1 MAKRGKAGSARAEK
15 RDIISRASSVQIK
28 MVDIEEIQQ
37 ERSLQ
42 MRVKLDD
49 DTVREYASRMVA
61 PKTGHVEDKEGV
73 QFEPIELVES
83 DSGTLYLVDGWHRL
97 EAAKKKKIKKFQARV
112 KPGDRKRALELSL
125 IANARHGLRRT
136 RSDKQRAVYSALT
149 DDEWVKRSDG
159 WIADMCGVSQPT
171 VSRQRTQLV
180 AQGIIEHQP
189 VVIGKDGREITVTGI
204 GSTPETDS
212 THKLNESAAK
222 GVGGNASP
230 GKVLKRSSGGETQS
244 LSAPKAS
251 ASHASTPETPR
262 ASSGTSPAPV
272 EREEEVEE
280 TEHDDSWAHTLPKGG
295 IQVLKWD
302 DPGTG
307 GWKQAAKAYS
317 TGHVAITPLPEPTKL
332 MRCMEQMLSVRAL
345 ARAYVETSE
354 GTAIIWSVRP
364 IEGVPPM
371 SADMHSLKT
380 ELEELVEAQFGEV
393 AK

>member
-1 MAKRGKAGSARAEK
+1 
-15 RDIISRASSVQIK
+15 
-28 MVDIEEIQQ
+28 
-37 ERSLQ
+37 
-42 MRVKLDD
+42 
-49 DTVREYASRMVA
+49 
-61 PKTGHVEDKEGV
+61 
-73 QFEPIELVES
+73 
-83 DSGTLYLVDGWHRL
+83 YLVDGWHRL
-97 EAAKKKKIKKFQARV
+97 EAAKKKKIKKFQARI
-112 KPGDRKRALELSL
+112 KPGNRKRALELSL

-136 RSDKQRAVYSALT
+136 RSDKQRAIRSALN

-171 VSRQRTQLV
+171 VSALRRQMVDKGL
-180 AQGIIEHQP
+180 IEHQP
-189 VVIGKDGREITVTGI
+189 TVTGKDGREITVTDI
-204 GSTPETDS
+204 GSDS
-212 THKLNESAAK
+212 TPRTQKSFESDAK

-230 GKVLKRSSGGETQS
+230 GKVLKRSSSGETES

-262 ASSGTSPAPV
+262 ASSGAPSAPV

-280 TEHDDSWAHTLPKGG
+280 AEHDDSWAHTLPKGG

-302 DPGTG
+302 DPGLG

-364 IEGVPPM
+364 IEDVPAM
-371 SADMHSLKT
+371 SADLHSLKV
-380 ELEELVEAQFGEV
+380 ELEELLEAQFGEV

>member
-15 RDIISRASSVQIK
+15 RDIISSASSVKIK

-37 ERSLQ
+37 ERNLQ
-42 MRVKLDD
+42 MRVRLDD

-97 EAAKKKKIKKFQARV
+97 EAAKKKKIKKFQARI
-112 KPGDRKRALELSL
+112 KPGNRKRALELSL

-136 RSDKQRAVYSALT
+136 RSDKQRAIRSALN

-171 VSRQRTQLV
+171 VSALRRQMVDKGL
-180 AQGIIEHQP
+180 IEHQP
-189 VVIGKDGREITVTGI
+189 TVTGKDGREITVTDI
-204 GSTPETDS
+204 GSDS
-212 THKLNESAAK
+212 TPRTQKSFESDAK

-230 GKVLKRSSGGETQS
+230 GKVLKRSSSGETES

-262 ASSGTSPAPV
+262 ASSGAPSAPV

-280 TEHDDSWAHTLPKGG
+280 AEHDDSWAHTLPKGG

-302 DPGTG
+302 DPGLG

-317 TGHVAITPLPEPTKL
+317 TGHVAVTPLPEPTKL

-364 IEGVPPM
+364 IDDVPAM
-371 SADMHSLKT
+371 SADLHSLKV
-380 ELEELVEAQFGEV
+380 ELEELLEAQFGEV